1 MDFITNVINK
11 AKSDIKTIVLP
22 ETGDER
28 ILKAA
33 DIITRQKIAEII
45 LIGDKKSL
53 QNTGNNLGIS
63 LERIRCISPAESE
76 FLEDFV
82 KSYTLK
88 REKKGMTENKA
99 REILIS
105 DSLFF
110 GAMLVDK
117 GIAHG
122 MVAGAV
128 NSTGNTLRSIFHCV
142 GSKEGAST
150 ISSFFIMVLP
160 KKDFGEE
167 GIIFFADCAVVPNP
181 SDVQLAEIAEAT
193 ADNFKIFIGKE
204 PRVAFL
210 SFSTKGSAETE
221 ETKEVV
227 SAYNILKQKRKDIL
241 CEGELQ
247 LDAAIIPSVSQKKAP
262 NSVIGGKAN
271 VLIFPDLN
279 AGNIGYKLVQRLA
292 GAEAIGPIL
301 QGAKKP
307 INDLSRGCSVDDIV
321 NVAAITSLQAT
332 GV

>member
-1 MDFITNVINK
+1 MDFITSVITK
-11 AKSDIKTIVLP
+11 AKSNVKTIVLP
-22 ETGDER
+22 ETEDKR
-28 ILKAA
+28 VLKAA
-33 DIITRQKIAEII
+33 DIITKQNIAKVI

-53 QNTGNNLGIS
+53 LAAGENSGINI
-63 LERIRCISPAESE
+63 ENIKCINPVESE
-76 FLEDFV
+76 FLEEFV

-88 REKKGMTENKA
+88 REKKGMTEEKA
-99 REILIS
+99 REILTTN
-105 DSLFF
+105 SLFF

-117 GIAHG
+117 GIADG

-142 GSKEGAST
+142 GTKEGTAT
-150 ISSFFIMVLP
+150 ISSFFIMVLQN
-160 KKDFGEE
+160 KNFGEE
-167 GIIFFADCAVVPNP
+167 GILFFADCAVVPNP
-181 SDVQLAEIAEAT
+181 SDIQLAEIAEAA
-193 ADNFKIFIGKE
+193 ADNFKIFIGKD

-247 LDAAIIPSVSQKKAP
+247 LDAAIIPNVSKKKAP
-262 NSVIGGKAN
+262 DSIIEGKAN

-307 INDLSRGCSVDDIV
+307 INDLSRGCSIDDIV
-321 NVAAITSLQAT
+321 NVSAITSLQAT